1 MSMIGNF
8 FAIEE
13 AKAKELMSN
22 PDTIEDFIYSE
33 ESPIEDS
40 EDFLDIDK
48 SWHGIHF
55 LLTGDVWEGAPPE
68 RDVILGGEALGEDV
82 GYGPARFLST
92 EEVKNVHNYL
102 STLESNTL
110 KENYNPEELEKNEIY
125 PNGWG
130 EEDYDYLAG
139 YFEDLKKFYEKAS
152 NENKMV
158 IQYLN

>member
-22 PDTIEDFIYSE
+22 PDSIEEFIYSE
-33 ESPIEDS
+33 ESPIDES
-40 EDFLDIDK
+40 ENFLDIDK

-55 LLTGDVWEGAPPE
+55 ILTNNVWEGEPPA
-68 RDVILGGEALGEDV
+68 RDVILGGEAVGEDV
-82 GYGPARFLST
+82 GYGPARFLSV
-92 EEVKNVHNYL
+92 EEVKKVNSYL
-102 STLESNTL
+102 SGINSNYI
-110 KENYNPEELEKNEIY
+110 KEKYNPEELEKNEIY

-130 EEDYDYLAG
+130 DEDYDYLVG
-139 YFEDLKKFYEKAS
+139 YFEDLKKFYEKAAS
-152 NENKMV
+152 ENKMV